1 MFLKALTNNETI
13 FQKIVS
19 SFSMINN
26 AKKVFNTS
34 SEDFHLKSL
43 HAIRFISLSWVILGH
58 TYGFLALYSD
68 NLLQIESLFKR
79 FSFSIIINGY
89 FSVDSFFLLSG
100 LLSSYM
106 FLKEASKPQFRL
118 NFCFFMKYYIHR
130 LWRLIIRFLYYSF

>member
-1 MFLKALTNNETI
+1 
-13 FQKIVS
+13 
-19 SFSMINN
+19 MIKN
-26 AKKVFNTS
+26 AKKIFNTS

-68 NLLQIESLFKR
+68 NLLQIETLFKR

-106 FLKEASKPQFRL
+106 FMKEATRPQFKL
-118 NFCFFMKYYIHR
+118 SFLFFIKYYIHR
-130 LWRLIIRFLYYSF
+130 IWR